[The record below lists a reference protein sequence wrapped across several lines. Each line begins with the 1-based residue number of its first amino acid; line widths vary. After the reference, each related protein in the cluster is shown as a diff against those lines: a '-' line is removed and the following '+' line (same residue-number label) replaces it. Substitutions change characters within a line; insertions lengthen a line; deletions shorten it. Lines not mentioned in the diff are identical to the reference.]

1 MSKVPQ
7 TERVSLLD
15 RVTGGVLLRCGGE
28 ADIYRLFSEKQNLIL
43 KWYKNDCHF
52 NQAIVEKTARTRCPG
67 LYRIL
72 EWGIRD
78 NHSYL
83 VYEFVD
89 GLNSGRID
97 WLPVP
102 VALFALRQ
110 VVATLSTLQK
120 QGVSHGDLSPSNV
133 IFTIPNFVSSVLPL
147 QAVLIDS
154 GINGIGAPAY
164 AAPERF
170 QGAPPS
176 EKSDIYSL
184 GMLLYRWIVGNNL
197 LNADSFDS
205 FASQGASI
213 ESLNITEK
221 IYLLERGALSD
232 VENESE
238 VLAALDPIWRRTLRL
253 KREDRAEDLEEL
265 DEILEIAL
273 NKVSGGGVSLVRIVE
288 KFAQENVLRFMEN
301 GKTRQKVPNSKES
314 VLPYKIVSEKR
325 KFSWQ
330 KNYLMIGLVVILV
343 LFALVVLLGTRSP
356 DIDATG
362 KIMLKKSRS
371 VNTLEMEV
379 PLPTVPMD
387 SLLKSL
393 PTPDSK

>member
-1 MSKVPQ
+1 MSQVS

-15 RVTGGVLLRCGGE
+15 RVSGGFLLRCGGE
-28 ADIYRLFSEKQNLIL
+28 ADIYRLLPEKQNLLL
-43 KWYKNDCHF
+43 KWYKNDYVF
-52 NQAIVEKTARTRCPG
+52 NQAVVEKTARTRCPG
-67 LYRIL
+67 LYKIL
-72 EWGIRD
+72 EWGMRD

-89 GLNSGRID
+89 GLNSGKID

-102 VALFALRQ
+102 VALFAMRQ
-110 VVATLSTLQK
+110 IVATLATLSK

-133 IFTIPNFVSSVLPL
+133 ILTIPKDASRVLPL

-154 GINGIGAPAY
+154 GINGLGAPAY

-170 QGAPPS
+170 QGAAPS

-197 LNADSFDS
+197 LDAESFDS
-205 FASQGASI
+205 YAAQAASI

-232 VENESE
+232 AENVSE
-238 VLAALDPIWRRTLRL
+238 ILDALDPIWKRTLRL
-253 KREDRAEDLEEL
+253 KCEDRAEDFDEL
-265 DEILEIAL
+265 DELLEIAL
-273 NKVSGGGVSLVRIVE
+273 DKISGGGVALV
-288 KFAQENVLRFMEN
+288 KALDAFAQENIVQIMET
-301 GKTRQKVPNSKES
+301 GKMRQKVPES
-314 VLPYKIVSEKR
+314 TKTALPYKIVSEKR
-325 KFSWQ
+325 KFYWRQS
-330 KNYLMIGLVVILV
+330 YLVLGIVFILL
-343 LFALVVLLGTRSP
+343 LFALLVLLMTKSP

-362 KIMLKKSRS
+362 KIMLRKSRS
-371 VNTLEMEV
+371 VNALEMDA
-379 PLPTVPMD
+379 PTQKMPVD
-387 SLLKSL
+387 SLLKGL

>member
-1 MSKVPQ
+1 M
-7 TERVSLLD
+7 SLLD
-15 RVTGGVLLRCGGE
+15 GVKGGVLLRCGGE
-28 ADIYRLFSEKQNLIL
+28 ADIYRLFSDKRNLIL
-43 KWYKNDCHF
+43 KWYKSDCHF
-52 NQAIVEKTARTRCPG
+52 SQSVVEKTAHTRCPG
-67 LYRIL
+67 LYKIL
-72 EWGIRD
+72 EWGVRD

-89 GLNSGRID
+89 GLNSGKID

-133 IFTIPNFVSSVLPL
+133 ILTIPNFVSSVLPL

-213 ESLNITEK
+213 ETLNITEK

-232 VENESE
+232 AKNESE
-238 VLAALDPIWRRTLRL
+238 VLDALDPIWKRTLRL
-253 KREDRAEDLEEL
+253 KRENRAEDLDEL
-265 DEILEIAL
+265 DELLEIAL
-273 NKVSGGGVSLVRIVE
+273 DKVSGGGVALVKIVE
-288 KFAQENVLRFMEN
+288 KFAQENILQIMES
-301 GKTRQKVPNSKES
+301 GKMQQKVPETAETA
-314 VLPYKIVSEKR
+314 LPYKIVSEKR
-325 KFSWQ
+325 KFSGQ
-330 KNYLMIGLVVILV
+330 KNYLFFALVFILLLFALLV
-343 LFALVVLLGTRSP
+343 LFVTKSP

-362 KIMLKKSRS
+362 EIMLRKSRS
-371 VNTLEMEV
+371 VNTIEMDV
-379 PLPTVPMD
+379 PLPASMPVD
-387 SLLKSL
+387 SLLKEL
-393 PTPDSK
+393 PTPDSRQP